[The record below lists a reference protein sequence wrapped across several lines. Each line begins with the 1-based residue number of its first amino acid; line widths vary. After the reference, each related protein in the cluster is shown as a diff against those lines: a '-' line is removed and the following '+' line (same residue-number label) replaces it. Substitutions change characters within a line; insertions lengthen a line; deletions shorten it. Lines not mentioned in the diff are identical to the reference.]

1 MGAPAGTIS
10 ELPPLLCARRRK
22 YHIVPAMAMK
32 NAPPRPTP
40 TPIPTFACGGKPP
53 VSLLESDDDAAV
65 EVAADEDNDDIG
77 VGDAAEKEEEVAVA
91 VVPSSSVM
99 LK

>member
-1 MGAPAGTIS
+1 MGTPAGTTS
-10 ELPPLLCARRRK
+10 ELPPLLCARRQK

-32 NAPPRPTP
+32 NAPPRPMP

-65 EVAADEDNDDIG
+65 EVAADENNDDIG
-77 VGDAAEKEEEVAVA
+77 VGDAVEEEEVAVA